1 MPREYHKK
9 LSDED
14 HDYLVLLYNC
24 GTSPE
29 ALGKEFSVNPSLIRK
44 TTNAAKE
51 SGEYIL
57 KEASEK
63 LRYAVEAFSYCINN
77 ESRLND
83 RDRGAMRILKESIE
97 LNILNKASSF
107 TLNDLM
113 KKQDPYERLL
123 YIIFGESAYVDYDKE
138 RRMISDL
145 SEAIKGPSI
154 NLSSKETMDSII
166 QYLKSEYIKRIKL
179 GEYCFI
185 PLSDAGKNEFKNVL
199 KTLTP
204 REEKVICLRYGFDEP
219 GESRTLEEVGN
230 LFDVTGENI
239 RRIENQALR
248 KLKHVSRSKILKK
261 YLMSERIE
269 GITTQTEII
278 KNLYTELDKKDEK
291 IRNLEM
297 RLIEAQMKCPKGI
310 EELTEMSLGLDKDTQ
325 HLVNQLSYSV
335 DDLELSVRAANV
347 LRNAKIKYLGELVQ
361 KTDEELLHK
370 RNFGRKSLNE
380 IKEVLSGMNLHL
392 GMKGIEEEYLIN
404 GKITSVPN

>member
-1 MPREYHKK
+1 M
-9 LSDED
+9 
-14 HDYLVLLYNC
+14 
-24 GTSPE
+24 
-29 ALGKEFSVNPSLIRK
+29 
-44 TTNAAKE
+44 
-51 SGEYIL
+51 
-57 KEASEK
+57 
-63 LRYAVEAFSYCINN
+63 
-77 ESRLND
+77 
-83 RDRGAMRILKESIE
+83 
-97 LNILNKASSF
+97 
-107 TLNDLM
+107 
-113 KKQDPYERLL
+113 
-123 YIIFGESAYVDYDKE
+123 
-138 RRMISDL
+138 
-145 SEAIKGPSI
+145 
-154 NLSSKETMDSII
+154 
-166 QYLKSEYIKRIKL
+166 
-179 GEYCFI
+179 
-185 PLSDAGKNEFKNVL
+185 
-199 KTLTP
+199 
-204 REEKVICLRYGFDEP
+204 
-219 GESRTLEEVGN
+219 GN

-404 GKITSVPN
+404 GKITSVPNEIFEKGIDELGLTPRLLHILYSNYTTIRDIIKESEEELFKFLKFEISIGYSQYKTTYGDYKKAESLAKEELVQIKYALANIGLRLGLPVYRFKIKLRT